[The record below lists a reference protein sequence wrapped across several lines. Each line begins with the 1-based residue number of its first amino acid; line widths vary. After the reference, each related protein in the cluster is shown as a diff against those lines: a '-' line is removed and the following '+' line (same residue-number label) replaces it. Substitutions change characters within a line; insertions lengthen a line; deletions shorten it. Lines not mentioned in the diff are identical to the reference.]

1 MSESSLCER
10 SRNER
15 SCATRSL
22 FSNATRLAIAKSR
35 ATSAASERSARSSS
49 GMPQCRPGPK
59 PPKPGPNG
67 PRGPQPKPKPGPKG
81 PRGPRQPQPRGPPK
95 RNAPPGPNGPRG
107 PSPSRDIQGGV
118 QPSQLACP
126 GSGES
131 PDRLLKSPNIFFI
144 SFSIERTFA
153 IYRIYQL
160 EQCDISLYSHLRY
173 IGLKVANLKMMCTG
187 LLDMLSPFLY
197 NFSI

>member
-1 MSESSLCER
+1 M
-10 SRNER
+10 
-15 SCATRSL
+15 
-22 FSNATRLAIAKSR
+22 AKSR

-81 PRGPRQPQPRGPPK
+81 PRGPRQPQPRGPPN
-95 RNAPPGPNGPRG
+95 RNPRPGPNGPRG

-118 QPSQLACP
+118 QPCQLACS

-131 PDRLLKSPNIFFI
+131 PGCLLKSPNIVLHLLFNRKNLCDISHLPVGTMRYIFI
-144 SFSIERTFA
+144 FPFT
-153 IYRIYQL
+153 IYRI
-160 EQCDISLYSHLRY
+160 ESCKPEND
-173 IGLKVANLKMMCTG
+173 
-187 LLDMLSPFLY
+187 
-197 NFSI
+197 